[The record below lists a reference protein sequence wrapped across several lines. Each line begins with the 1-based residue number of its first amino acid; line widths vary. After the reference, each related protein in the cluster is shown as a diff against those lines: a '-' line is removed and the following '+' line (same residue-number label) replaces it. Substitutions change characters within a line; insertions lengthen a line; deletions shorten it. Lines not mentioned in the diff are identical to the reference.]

1 MENDNVKVE
10 GFASLSSGRQTKHG
24 NEDVNENDNGNEN
37 IDLTCF
43 FATLKELLV
52 NLLTCLLVN
61 LSTRQLNK
69 LNPVRFVGILQ

>member
-1 MENDNVKVE
+1 MENDNVKAE

-24 NEDVNENDNGNEN
+24 NEDVNDNEN

-52 NLLTCLLVN
+52 NL
-61 LSTRQLNK
+61 ST
-69 LNPVRFVGILQ
+69 

>member
-24 NEDVNENDNGNEN
+24 NEDVNENEN

-52 NLLTCLLVN
+52 NLLTCLLVYLTN
-61 LSTRQLNK
+61 
-69 LNPVRFVGILQ
+69 

>member
-1 MENDNVKVE
+1 MENDNVKAD

-24 NEDVNENDNGNEN
+24 NEDVNDNDNEN

-52 NLLTCLLVN
+52 YSSTRQLVN
-61 LSTRQLNK
+61 LST
-69 LNPVRFVGILQ
+69 

>member
-1 MENDNVKVE
+1 MENDNVKAD

-24 NEDVNENDNGNEN
+24 NEDVNDNDNEN

-52 NLLTCLLVN
+52 NL
-61 LSTRQLNK
+61 ST
-69 LNPVRFVGILQ
+69 

>member
-24 NEDVNENDNGNEN
+24 NEDVNEIDNGNEN

-52 NLLTCLLVN
+52 NL
-61 LSTRQLNK
+61 STRQLNK
-69 LNPVRFVGILQ
+69 LNPVRLVGILQ

>member
-52 NLLTCLLVN
+52 NL
-61 LSTRQLNK
+61 STRQLNK
-69 LNPVRFVGILQ
+69 LNPMRLVGILQ

>member
-52 NLLTCLLVN
+52 NL
-61 LSTRQLNK
+61 STRQLNK
-69 LNPVRFVGILQ
+69 LNPMRFVGILQ

>member
-52 NLLTCLLVN
+52 NL
-61 LSTRQLNK
+61 STRLLNK
-69 LNPVRFVGILQ
+69 LNPMRLVGILQ

>member
-1 MENDNVKVE
+1 MSKAE

-43 FATLKELLV
+43 FTTLKELLV
-52 NLLTCLLVN
+52 YLSTCL
-61 LSTRQLNK
+61 LNK
-69 LNPVRFVGILQ
+69 LNPMRLVGILQ

>member
-10 GFASLSSGRQTKHG
+10 RFASLSSGRQTKHG

-52 NLLTCLLVN
+52 NL
-61 LSTRQLNK
+61 STRQLNK
-69 LNPVRFVGILQ
+69 LNPMRLVGILQ

>member
-24 NEDVNENDNGNEN
+24 NEDVNENDNGNED

-52 NLLTCLLVN
+52 NL
-61 LSTRQLNK
+61 STRQLNK
-69 LNPVRFVGILQ
+69 LNPVRLVGILQ

>member
-24 NEDVNENDNGNEN
+24 NEDVNGNDNGNEN

-43 FATLKELLV
+43 FTTLKELLV
-52 NLLTCLLVN
+52 FSSTCLLVN
-61 LSTRQLNK
+61 LTN
-69 LNPVRFVGILQ
+69 